1 MTSHSRPVS
10 RVSSRRSPSRP
21 LSRIGPPPDLSQPS
35 VRISVYGYGI
45 DDVSEIISAKEKRI
59 QELQKLV
66 DAETVKEGKHDSSKS
81 STPKPGGVESNEK
94 ENLKGK
100 KISPEEQEAMLQ
112 RLTRTKKSTELPPV
126 PGYAPKTI
134 DRETLDAMVSRLG
147 EEDLVKRK
155 SNYENLESSLIQPLA
170 KAAAIEQEELVASAN
185 RLSSTKSQQAAVAAL
200 REELLQPIKS
210 SQKVISK
217 SKVDDC
223 THRLH
228 DDSTSHKKKTLEEIH
243 EKYVSDL
250 LPTSKLKK
258 LSPDRQKAMADRL
271 SKRG

>member
-1 MTSHSRPVS
+1 M
-10 RVSSRRSPSRP
+10 
-21 LSRIGPPPDLSQPS
+21 
-35 VRISVYGYGI
+35 
-45 DDVSEIISAKEKRI
+45 SEIIAAKEKRI

-66 DAETVKEGKHDSSKS
+66 DAETAKDGKHDSSQS
-81 STPKPGGVESNEK
+81 STLKQSSVEPNEK
-94 ENLKGK
+94 DSSKGK

-112 RLTRTKKSTELPPV
+112 RLTRTKKPAEMPPI
-126 PGYAPKTI
+126 PGFAPKTI

-155 SNYENLESSLIQPLA
+155 SNYETLESSLIQPLA
-170 KAAAIEQEELVASAN
+170 KTAAIAQEELVASAS
-185 RLSSTKSQQAAVAAL
+185 RLCSTKSQQAAIVAL
-200 REELLQPIKS
+200 REELLHPIKS
-210 SQKVISK
+210 AQKVIPK
-217 SKVDDC
+217 AKVDDC

-243 EKYVSDL
+243 EKYVADL
-250 LPTSKLKK
+250 LPNSKLKK